1 MSDWDRYSTE
11 DDVRGNIYESDYH
24 HSGEGLRDRARYGMD
39 RMRHSAQ
46 DMGGRARQGFDHY
59 FQQHPLTFGLGALAI
74 GFAVGMLLPATRPE
88 ERWMGE
94 ASERVRE
101 RGRETMHRVGE
112 VAKSSFEEARET
124 ARHEMEERG
133 LDANSLRESAREV
146 AHEARDVAEKT
157 AKEARRAAE
166 EEAERNKLR

>member
-11 DDVRGNIYESDYH
+11 HDVSGSIYESDYGR
-24 HSGEGLRDRARYGMD
+24 SSEGLRDRARQGVD
-39 RMRHSAQ
+39 QMRHRAQ
-46 DMGGRARQGFDHY
+46 DMSGKAREGFDHY
-59 FQQHPLTFGLGALAI
+59 FHQHPLTFGIGAVAL
-74 GFAVGMLLPATRPE
+74 GFAIGMLLPATRPE

-94 ASERVRE
+94 ASERVKE
-101 RGRETMHRVGE
+101 RGRETMHKVGD
-112 VAKSSFEEARET
+112 VARTSFEEARET

-133 LDANSLRESAREV
+133 LDPKKM